1 MPNGKAGCLRLP
13 SPQAGPANG
22 TSILDNQVSSVYP
35 AVVSQPIKQRKLGL
49 IEGLPAPITDG
60 KKAKPTAGPLRPQAR
75 WRNEQRRSSR
85 YELPPLHSILIKA

>member
-1 MPNGKAGCLRLP
+1 VGK
-13 SPQAGPANG
+13 
-22 TSILDNQVSSVYP
+22 TILDNQVSSVYP

-49 IEGLPAPITDG
+49 IEGLPAPITYG
-60 KKAKPTAGPLRPQAR
+60 KKAKPTASPLRPQAR